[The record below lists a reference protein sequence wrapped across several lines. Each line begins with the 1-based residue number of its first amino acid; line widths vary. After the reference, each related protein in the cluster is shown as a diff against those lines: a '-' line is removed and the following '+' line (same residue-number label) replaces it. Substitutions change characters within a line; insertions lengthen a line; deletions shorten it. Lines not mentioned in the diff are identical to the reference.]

1 MEMRRQY
8 TRFFGRLQY
17 GHTRTIAK
25 DDGGASAA
33 RSHVEGGGLYF
44 CTHHECG
51 LIGAVLYKLI
61 RDRQSVDESGACV
74 SYVDSGNAFKSQLA
88 LQEYAGAWKEVIR
101 CDGRKDDEVDIPWRE
116 PRTLKGHFCGF
127 RSHIGDGI
135 LGGSD
140 KPAFVDSRSLHDPL
154 VVRVHNGRARFI
166 CAHRLAYMMPE
177 AHSPGITHRQSH
189 KGPRR

>member
-1 MEMRRQY
+1 EMRRQY

-74 SYVDSGNAFKSQLA
+74 SYVDCGHALQSQVAVLA
-88 LQEYAGAWKEVIR
+88 LAAAGREVIR
-101 CDGRKDDEVDIPWRE
+101 SARRKGDEVALPGRG
-116 PRTLKGHFCGF
+116 PRTLSAHFCGF
-127 RSHIGDGI
+127 LWLIGDGI
-135 LGGSD
+135 LCVMELS
-140 KPAFVDSRSLHDPL
+140 AFVEWRSLYSSL
-154 VVRVHNGRARFI
+154 VVRI
-166 CAHRLAYMMPE
+166 
-177 AHSPGITHRQSH
+177 
-189 KGPRR
+189 